1 MSNSSKAT
9 GQRPDGV
16 EYRVNVDGSQNPK
29 YVDLLDE
36 DKPVAGQKFVCVSF
50 LSPEKILKDRNMFNF
65 SEFLKQWDMS
75 KSFEKYT
82 QFLSYIAYKH
92 DMDFDTLTK
101 DLQDFCNEEKSN
113 LFSTNLEDEYK
124 NFLDANEKRLDDSF
138 NQHSNFQTSV
148 RGLKV
153 RGSYPSQQEA
163 ELRCKMLREV
173 DANHDVFVGPVG
185 MWMPYHPEAYK
196 TGRVEYLEDELN
208 QLMHEKKNNES
219 KAKVEFDKR
228 VREAK
233 EKAIEDNKKKALE
246 SGNVLTQTI
255 NEQGDLVSVKNRNPL
270 GAGDALEGEVTAADV
285 RKELFDSDN
294 VVIDYKNSDH
304 GVSQLVE
311 NGHDLD
317 ASVVELDISET
328 DGEKVVSEDT
338 VVKEATKDETATE
351 EISTEVPVP
360 ENTDDHEG
368 AVADEG
374 DDKPK
379 SD

>member
-1 MSNSSKAT
+1 M
-9 GQRPDGV
+9 
-16 EYRVNVDGSQNPK
+16 DGSQNPK

-50 LSPEKILKDRNMFNF
+50 LSPEKILKERNMHNF
-65 SEFLKQWDMS
+65 GEFLKQWDMS

-92 DMDFDTLTK
+92 DMDFDSLTK
-101 DLQDFCNEEKSN
+101 DLQEFCNEEKDN

-124 NFLDANEKRLDDSF
+124 NFLDANEKRLEDSF
-138 NQHSNFQTSV
+138 NSTNNFQTSV

-173 DANHDVFVGPVG
+173 DPNHDVFVGPVG

-208 QLMHEKKNNES
+208 QLMHEKKANEG

-233 EKAIEDNKKKALE
+233 EKAMEDNKKKALE
-246 SGNVLTQTI
+246 SGNVLTQTM
-255 NEQGDLVSVKNRNPL
+255 NEQGDLVSIKNMNPL
-270 GAGDALEGEVTAADV
+270 GAGEALGNGEVSAADI
-285 RKELFDSDN
+285 RKELFNGDN

-304 GVSQLVE
+304 GVSQLAE
-311 NGHDLD
+311 NGHEIDTN
-317 ASVVELDISET
+317 VVELDISENNESSNENT
-328 DGEKVVSEDT
+328 SND
-338 VVKEATKDETATE
+338 A
-351 EISTEVPVP
+351 PVP
-360 ENTDDHEG
+360 ENTEDHEG